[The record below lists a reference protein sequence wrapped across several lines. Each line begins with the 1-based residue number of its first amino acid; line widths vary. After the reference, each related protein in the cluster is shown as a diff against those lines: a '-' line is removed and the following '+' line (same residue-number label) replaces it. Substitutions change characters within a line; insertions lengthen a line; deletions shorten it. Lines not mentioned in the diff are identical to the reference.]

1 MISLDWHLIYCV
13 SFEIAACIKRPIHK
27 SVVAWNLFT
36 TLTKKNIVFIYI
48 SKNARKF
55 LFYFFTYYYI
65 THIATWKHSL
75 IEKIY
80 NLILLLTNHIL
91 SMAQYSKHEKN
102 HCNNKSVCTINIIL
116 LGLFI
121 KHKPFTSRQQ
131 TLLGRAVLQK
141 NKKKQLMIVIFGG

>member
-1 MISLDWHLIYCV
+1 MCLLRSPHALKGRYINLLLL
-13 SFEIAACIKRPIHK
+13 EICLLL
-27 SVVAWNLFT
+27 WQ
-36 TLTKKNIVFIYI
+36 KKILYLYI
-48 SKNARKF
+48 SKNVRKF

-102 HCNNKSVCTINIIL
+102 HCNNKSVCTVSIIL

-141 NKKKQLMIVIFGG
+141 KTKKSNWWL

>member
-1 MISLDWHLIYCV
+1 MCLLRSPHALKGRYINLLLL
-13 SFEIAACIKRPIHK
+13 EICLLL
-27 SVVAWNLFT
+27 WQ
-36 TLTKKNIVFIYI
+36 KKILYLYI
-48 SKNARKF
+48 SKNVRKF

-102 HCNNKSVCTINIIL
+102 HCNNKSVCTVSIIL

-141 NKKKQLMIVIFGG
+141 KQKQKKQLMIVIFGG

>member
-1 MISLDWHLIYCV
+1 MCLLRSPHALKGRYINLLLL
-13 SFEIAACIKRPIHK
+13 EICLLL
-27 SVVAWNLFT
+27 WQ
-36 TLTKKNIVFIYI
+36 KKILYLYI
-48 SKNARKF
+48 SKNVRKF

-102 HCNNKSVCTINIIL
+102 HCNNKSVCTVSIIL

-121 KHKPFTSRQQ
+121 KYKPFTFIGSKPFWEE
-131 TLLGRAVLQK
+131 LFFKK
-141 NKKKQLMIVIFGG
+141 NKKKAIDDCNLWGLG

>member
-1 MISLDWHLIYCV
+1 MCLLRSPHALKGRYINLLLL
-13 SFEIAACIKRPIHK
+13 EICLLL
-27 SVVAWNLFT
+27 WQ
-36 TLTKKNIVFIYI
+36 KKILYLYI
-48 SKNARKF
+48 SKNVRKF

-102 HCNNKSVCTINIIL
+102 HCNNKSVCTVSIIL

-121 KHKPFTSRQQ
+121 KHKPFTFRQQ

-141 NKKKQLMIVIFGG
+141 KTKKSNWWL

>member
-1 MISLDWHLIYCV
+1 MCLLRSPHALKGRYINLLLL
-13 SFEIAACIKRPIHK
+13 EICLLL
-27 SVVAWNLFT
+27 WQ
-36 TLTKKNIVFIYI
+36 KKILYLYI
-48 SKNARKF
+48 SKNVRKF

-102 HCNNKSVCTINIIL
+102 HCNNKSVCTVSIIL

-141 NKKKQLMIVIFGG
+141 KQKQSNWWL

>member
-1 MISLDWHLIYCV
+1 MCLLRSPHALKGRYINLLLL
-13 SFEIAACIKRPIHK
+13 EICLLL
-27 SVVAWNLFT
+27 WQ
-36 TLTKKNIVFIYI
+36 KKILYLYI
-48 SKNARKF
+48 SKNVRKF

-102 HCNNKSVCTINIIL
+102 HCNNKSVCTVSIIL

-121 KHKPFTSRQQ
+121 KYKPFTFRQQ

>member
-1 MISLDWHLIYCV
+1 MCLLRSPHALKGRYINLLLL
-13 SFEIAACIKRPIHK
+13 EICLLL
-27 SVVAWNLFT
+27 WQ
-36 TLTKKNIVFIYI
+36 KKILYLYI
-48 SKNARKF
+48 SKNVRKF

-102 HCNNKSVCTINIIL
+102 HCNNKSVCTVSIIL

-141 NKKKQLMIVIFGG
+141 NKTKNNWWL

>member
-1 MISLDWHLIYCV
+1 MCLLRSPHALKGRYINLLLL
-13 SFEIAACIKRPIHK
+13 EICLLL
-27 SVVAWNLFT
+27 WQ
-36 TLTKKNIVFIYI
+36 KKILYLYI
-48 SKNARKF
+48 SKNVRKF

-102 HCNNKSVCTINIIL
+102 HCNNKSVCTVSIIL

-121 KHKPFTSRQQ
+121 KHKPFTFRQQ

-141 NKKKQLMIVIFGG
+141 KQKQKKQLMIVIFGG

>member
-1 MISLDWHLIYCV
+1 MCLLRSPHALKGRYINLLLL
-13 SFEIAACIKRPIHK
+13 EICLLL
-27 SVVAWNLFT
+27 WQ
-36 TLTKKNIVFIYI
+36 KKILYLYI
-48 SKNARKF
+48 SKNVRKF

-102 HCNNKSVCTINIIL
+102 HCNNKSVCTVSIIL

-121 KHKPFTSRQQ
+121 KHKPFTFRQQ

-141 NKKKQLMIVIFGG
+141 KTKKKQLMIVIFGG

>member
-1 MISLDWHLIYCV
+1 MCLLRSPHALKGRYINLLLL
-13 SFEIAACIKRPIHK
+13 EICLLL
-27 SVVAWNLFT
+27 WQ
-36 TLTKKNIVFIYI
+36 KKILYLYI
-48 SKNARKF
+48 SKNVRKF

-102 HCNNKSVCTINIIL
+102 HCNNKSVCTVSIIL

-131 TLLGRAVLQK
+131 TLLVRAVLQK
-141 NKKKQLMIVIFGG
+141 KQKKSNWWL

>member
-1 MISLDWHLIYCV
+1 MCLLRSPHALKGRYINLLLL
-13 SFEIAACIKRPIHK
+13 EICLLL
-27 SVVAWNLFT
+27 WQ
-36 TLTKKNIVFIYI
+36 KKILYLYI
-48 SKNARKF
+48 SKNVRKF
-55 LFYFFTYYYI
+55 LFYFFTYCYI

-102 HCNNKSVCTINIIL
+102 HCNNKSVCTVSIIL

-121 KHKPFTSRQQ
+121 KYKPFTFRQQ

-141 NKKKQLMIVIFGG
+141 KQKKKQLMIVIFGG

>member
-1 MISLDWHLIYCV
+1 MCLLRSPHALKGRYINLLLL
-13 SFEIAACIKRPIHK
+13 EICLLL
-27 SVVAWNLFT
+27 WQ
-36 TLTKKNIVFIYI
+36 KKILYLYI
-48 SKNARKF
+48 SKNVRKF

-102 HCNNKSVCTINIIL
+102 HCNNKSVCTVSIIL

-121 KHKPFTSRQQ
+121 KYKPFTFRQQ

-141 NKKKQLMIVIFGG
+141 KQKKSNWWL

>member
-1 MISLDWHLIYCV
+1 MCLLRSPHALKGRYINLLLL
-13 SFEIAACIKRPIHK
+13 EICLLL
-27 SVVAWNLFT
+27 WQ
-36 TLTKKNIVFIYI
+36 KKILYLYI
-48 SKNARKF
+48 SKNVRKF

-102 HCNNKSVCTINIIL
+102 HCNNKSVCTVSIIL

-121 KHKPFTSRQQ
+121 KYKPFTSRQQ

-141 NKKKQLMIVIFGG
+141 KQKKSNWWL

>member
-1 MISLDWHLIYCV
+1 MCLLRSPHALKGRYINLLLL
-13 SFEIAACIKRPIHK
+13 EICLLL
-27 SVVAWNLFT
+27 WQ
-36 TLTKKNIVFIYI
+36 KKILYLYI
-48 SKNARKF
+48 SKNVRKF

-102 HCNNKSVCTINIIL
+102 HCNNKSVCTVSIIL

-141 NKKKQLMIVIFGG
+141 KQKKGNWWL

>member
-1 MISLDWHLIYCV
+1 MCLLRSPHALKGRYINLLLL
-13 SFEIAACIKRPIHK
+13 EICLLL
-27 SVVAWNLFT
+27 WQ
-36 TLTKKNIVFIYI
+36 KKILYLYI
-48 SKNARKF
+48 SKNVRKF

-102 HCNNKSVCTINIIL
+102 HCNNKSVCTVSIIL

-121 KHKPFTSRQQ
+121 KHKPFTFRQQ

-141 NKKKQLMIVIFGG
+141 KQKKSNWWL